1 MHIHEKHIPNTLK
14 THQSPSL
21 QTPELIKLVNIK
33 HYIQNSYVIRRVCI
47 LKHTQNL
54 YDSSP
59 NSYTGPTQ
67 GKTYTILHT
76 YALYRHM
83 PTQQTPRQSKNT
95 HKQLDK
101 HTHLTHTYIT
111 YPNHKKQNL
120 NINSSPTIHKHPPK
134 THHAHETPAKY
145 NHKYTQQIPSSK
157 HTTHQRQPTNYRR
170 KELSVYI

>member
-1 MHIHEKHIPNTLK
+1 MLYMHVHEKHIPNTLK

-21 QTPELIKLVNIK
+21 PNTRINKISK
-33 HYIQNSYVIRRVCI
+33 HHKYYIQNSYVIHRVCV
-47 LKHTQNL
+47 LKHTQKP

-67 GKTYTILHT
+67 GKTYTNLHT
-76 YALYRHM
+76 YTLYRHM
-83 PTQQTPRQSKNT
+83 PTQQTPRQNKNT

-111 YPNHKKQNL
+111 YPNHKKQSL

-134 THHAHETPAKY
+134 THHAH
-145 NHKYTQQIPSSK
+145 
-157 HTTHQRQPTNYRR
+157 
-170 KELSVYI
+170 